1 MVSRTGKVFLA
12 VCVVVLLAVGTGLS
26 AQDKTYTL
34 RFNTVASPTEEQYKA
49 MQKFADVVGELS
61 AGKIQ
66 VKLFASGQL
75 GDQKTGLLGVMKGS
89 IDLTCDGSPSWFAD
103 IANYPEIGALE
114 SAYLYRDLDHLYR
127 VLLGPIG
134 QSYWDT
140 LAQKSGLRVLD
151 VWYLGTRELDLTQKA
166 GPVRTPADLK
176 GIKLRMPNTETW
188 LDVGRALG
196 ANPTPLGFGEVYLG
210 LKTGTI
216 DGQDNPI
223 PTDYNE
229 KFFEVTKYLVLTDH
243 VIGYVTPVINEKL
256 WQSMP
261 ELYRVYI
268 KRAMQ
273 IARFMINQDTLEL
286 ESSLMGKAVQENGIQ
301 VVVPD
306 KKAFMDYAAKFY
318 SDPKFDAKFGKGV
331 LDKIRSVP

>member
-1 MVSRTGKVFLA
+1 MICRSGKVFLA
-12 VCVVVLLAVGTGLS
+12 ACIVLLLVLAPGLW

-34 RFNTVASPTEEQYKA
+34 RFNTVSSPSDEQYKA
-49 MQKFADVVGELS
+49 MQKFAEVVGQLS
-61 AGKIQ
+61 GGKINVQ
-66 VKLFASGQL
+66 LFASGQL

-89 IDLTCDGSPSWFAD
+89 IDMTCDGSPSWFAD
-103 IANYPEIGALE
+103 IADYPEIGALE
-114 SAYLYRDLDHLYR
+114 TPYLYRDIDHMYR

-140 LAQKSGLRVLD
+140 LAKKSGLRVLD
-151 VWYLGTRELDLTQKA
+151 VWYLGTRELDMTARA
-166 GPVRTPADLK
+166 GAVRTPADMK
-176 GIKLRMPNTETW
+176 GIKLRMPNTEAW

-196 ANPTPLGFGEVYLG
+196 ANPTPLGFDEVYLA

-229 KFFEVTKYLVLTDH
+229 KFFEVTKYLILTDH
-243 VIGYVTPVINEKL
+243 MIGYVTPVINDRL

-268 KRAMQ
+268 KKAMTV
-273 IARFMINQDTLEL
+273 ARFMINQDILQQESTLL
-286 ESSLMGKAVQENGIQ
+286 GKAVQEDGIQ
-301 VVVPD
+301 VIVPD
-306 KKAFMDYAAKFY
+306 KQAFMDYAARFY
-318 SDPKFDAKFGKGV
+318 SAARFDQKYGKGV
-331 LDKIRSVP
+331 LDRIRAVP